1 MKLFGKKR
9 SSEYARLRRNAMNK
23 LKRIQDKFGVDESA
37 NVRIPEKSD
46 FTSLKDYNNWKQ
58 EIQSFTN
65 RSNTRFQY
73 EKNEHDVVATK
84 KEINQLK
91 RQTKKAQEIA
101 KKKIKSL
108 EKLPY
113 FNKEEQIGTVG
124 DKYTLLKK
132 PNPTGVTV
140 PPDFDFNEVD
150 SYDRLQDL
158 KEQREKRADPEFF
171 SERDKTFMGNFLRSL
186 YGSLNDY
193 ADPVADKILQMEP
206 SDFYEIAQM
215 FTNFDIDEYD
225 SEGGISFGENEAE
238 KRANELLSYI
248 ERYERGLVSKDLKRF
263 R

>member
-9 SSEYARLRRNAMNK
+9 SNEYARLRRNALNK

-37 NVRIPEKSD
+37 NIHIPEKKD
-46 FTSLKDYNNWKQ
+46 FHSVKEYNNWKQ

-73 EKNEHDVVATK
+73 EKNVHGVVATK
-84 KEINQLK
+84 KEINELK
-91 RQTKKAQEIA
+91 RQTKKAQRIA
-101 KKKIKSL
+101 EKKIKEL

-113 FNKEEQIGTVG
+113 FNKEEQVGTVG
-124 DKYTLLKK
+124 QKYELLKK

-150 SYDRLQDL
+150 TRDRLQQL
-158 KEQREKRADPEFF
+158 KEQREKRSNPEFF
-171 SERDKTFMGNFLRSL
+171 NERDKTFMGNFIRSL
-186 YGSLNDY
+186 YGTLNSY
-193 ADPVADKILQMEP
+193 ADPVAERILKLDP

-225 SEGGISFGENEAE
+225 SEGYIEMMGNEAE
-238 KRANELLSYI
+238 DRANELLSYI
-248 ERYERGLVSKDLKRF
+248 NRYERGLVSKDLKRF